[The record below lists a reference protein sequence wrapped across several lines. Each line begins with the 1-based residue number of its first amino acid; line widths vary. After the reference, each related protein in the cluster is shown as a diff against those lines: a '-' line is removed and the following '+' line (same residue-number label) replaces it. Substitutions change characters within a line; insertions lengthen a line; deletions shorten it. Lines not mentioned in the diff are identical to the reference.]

1 MLIIELTLN
10 PMSTPLINN
19 PDKARVTVGVV
30 YTLVSRGDSSQKALR
45 AVALFRYSGN
55 VGCRSLSARCAGYL
69 FADITSYMVSI

>member
-45 AVALFRYSGN
+45 AVALFSATPVTLAAGR
-55 VGCRSLSARCAGYL
+55 CLRAAQAICSL
-69 FADITSYMVSI
+69 V